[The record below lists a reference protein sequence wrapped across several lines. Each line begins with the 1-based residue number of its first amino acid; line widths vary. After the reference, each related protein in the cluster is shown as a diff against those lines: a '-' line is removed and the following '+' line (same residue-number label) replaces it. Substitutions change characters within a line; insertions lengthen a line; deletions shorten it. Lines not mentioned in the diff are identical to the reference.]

1 MVSQKG
7 VNNGHPSKG
16 RSGRDPDLDRLKSIG
31 PKQRRWD
38 DFSVNVVIVVLNCAV
53 QQHFRGE

>member
-1 MVSQKG
+1 MVSQMG
-7 VNNGHPSKG
+7 VDFGHPPKG
-16 RSGRDPDLDRLKSIG
+16 RPSRDPDLDRLKSIG